1 MVQRY
6 REGASL
12 GLSLVAVGFL
22 GALVALSALQ
32 IPHMTIFVD
41 LLPAFVLGC
50 IVFAPNSPLG
60 RLLESAPLRFI
71 GRLSYSLYAKMVQAD
86 PFRMSARLLLDFA
99 EYKCFEQLTKQVAL
113 LMEFGGAAA
122 KETASQAGIAKV
134 EFWAFDKSLYAIAEP
149 RRQEFDKE

>member
-1 MVQRY
+1 MRCCGAAAWPSSLVVQRY

-86 PFRMSARLLLDFA
+86 PFRMSARA
-99 EYKCFEQLTKQVAL
+99 A
-113 LMEFGGAAA
+113 FGFRRIQMFRAAD
-122 KETASQAGIAKV
+122 QAGRAAHGV
-134 EFWAFDKSLYAIAEP
+134 
-149 RRQEFDKE
+149 RRRCSEGDCKPSRYRQSGVLGF